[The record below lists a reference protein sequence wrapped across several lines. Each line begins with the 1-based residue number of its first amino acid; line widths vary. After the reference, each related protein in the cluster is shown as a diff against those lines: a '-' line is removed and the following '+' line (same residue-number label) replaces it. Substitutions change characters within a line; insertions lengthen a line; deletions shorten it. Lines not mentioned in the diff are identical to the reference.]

1 MIRRLLPSPIAF
13 VLSIEI
19 GLPFLELS
27 WPWSLIIGVF
37 FVLSNRA
44 TEKIC
49 LQMSKYRKKL
59 VILAAGA
66 LINTLIFTF
75 FCGNFARHF
84 LSLIKSLHIN
94 TLQLQAALGIAL
106 SIMCLLLFMR
116 CVALLIEC
124 WWDQF
129 KKIKE
134 KGKCAPTKN
143 SIQP

>member
-1 MIRRLLPSPIAF
+1 MIRKLLPSPVAF

-27 WPWSLIIGVF
+27 WPWSLIVGVF

-49 LQMSKYRKKL
+49 LRMSKYRKKL
-59 VILAAGA
+59 LILTVGA

-75 FCGNFARHF
+75 FCDNVSSHF
-84 LSLIKSLHIN
+84 LSLIKNLHTN
-94 TLQLQAALGIAL
+94 TLQLQAALGIGFC
-106 SIMCLLLFMR
+106 IMCLLLYMR
-116 CVALLIEC
+116 CFALFIDW
-124 WWDQF
+124 WWDRF

-134 KGKCAPTKN
+134 KGKSVHVPLEK
-143 SIQP
+143 

>member
-27 WPWSLIIGVF
+27 WPWSLIVGIF
-37 FVLSNRA
+37 FVLGNRA

-49 LQMSKYRKKL
+49 LKMSKYRKKL
-59 VILAAGA
+59 LILATGA

-75 FCGNFARHF
+75 FCGNFASHF

-106 SIMCLLLFMR
+106 CIMCLLLVMR
-116 CVALLIEC
+116 CYALLIEC
-124 WWDQF
+124 GWDQF
-129 KKIKE
+129 KKSKE
-134 KGKCAPTKN
+134 KDKLVNTEN
-143 SIQP
+143 SIPP

>member
-27 WPWSLIIGVF
+27 WPWSLIVGVF
-37 FVLSNRA
+37 FVLGNRA

-49 LQMSKYRKKL
+49 LKMSKYRKKL
-59 VILAAGA
+59 LILAVGA

-75 FCGNFARHF
+75 FCGNISNNF
-84 LSLIKSLHIN
+84 LSPIKNFRIY

-106 SIMCLLLFMR
+106 CIMCLLLVMR
-116 CVALLIEC
+116 CYALLIEC
-124 WWDQF
+124 GWDQF
-129 KKIKE
+129 KKSKE
-134 KGKCAPTKN
+134 KGKCTPTKN

>member
-44 TEKIC
+44 TEQIC
-49 LQMSKYRKKL
+49 LKKSKYRKKL
-59 VILAAGA
+59 LILAAGA

-75 FCGNFARHF
+75 FSHNFASHF
-84 LSLIKSLHIN
+84 LSLIKCLHIN
-94 TLQLQAALGIAL
+94 TLQLQAALGIAFC
-106 SIMCLLLFMR
+106 IMCLLLYMR

-124 WWDQF
+124 WWDRF

-134 KGKCAPTKN
+134 KGK
-143 SIQP
+143 SVHIS